1 MWKKEKKKNKERK
14 KFLGHTADF
23 QMRDTFYVA
32 WFSTEIFR
40 GMWVKWHSSVQPG
53 SPPVFSRRNYLTFL
67 EILQLITRPPSHMPE
82 LRLENG
88 GSDVERAS
96 LGCFM
101 EPGGLFDIVIGVQQ
115 RVPPVGGF
123 ATSIILVGSL
133 KVFSHVICLLS
144 FFFFWNCDLWNI
156 AFLQSYFFITFL
168 LANNFVRTSTIEI
181 KPRYVEKQI
190 LK

>member
-1 MWKKEKKKNKERK
+1 
-14 KFLGHTADF
+14 
-23 QMRDTFYVA
+23 MRDTFYVA
-32 WFSTEIFR
+32 WFSAEIFR

-115 RVPPVGGF
+115 CVPPVGGF
-123 ATSIILVGSL
+123 ATSIILVSSL
-133 KVFSHVICLLS
+133 KVVLWCYLFAS
-144 FFFFWNCDLWNI
+144 FFFLELWSLEYCIFTILFFWL
-156 AFLQSYFFITFL
+156 YFFFIG
-168 LANNFVRTSTIEI
+168 
-181 KPRYVEKQI
+181 KQFCKD
-190 LK
+190 LE

>member
-1 MWKKEKKKNKERK
+1 
-14 KFLGHTADF
+14 
-23 QMRDTFYVA
+23 
-32 WFSTEIFR
+32 
-40 GMWVKWHSSVQPG
+40 
-53 SPPVFSRRNYLTFL
+53 
-67 EILQLITRPPSHMPE
+67 MPE

-144 FFFFWNCDLWNI
+144 FFFFFWNCDLWNI
-156 AFLQSYFFITFL
+156 AFLQSFFFITFL
-168 LANNFVRTSTIEI
+168 LVNNFVRTSTIEI

>member
-1 MWKKEKKKNKERK
+1 
-14 KFLGHTADF
+14 
-23 QMRDTFYVA
+23 
-32 WFSTEIFR
+32 
-40 GMWVKWHSSVQPG
+40 
-53 SPPVFSRRNYLTFL
+53 
-67 EILQLITRPPSHMPE
+67 
-82 LRLENG
+82 
-88 GSDVERAS
+88 
-96 LGCFM
+96 M

-144 FFFFWNCDLWNI
+144 FFFFFGIVIFGILHFYNLI
-156 AFLQSYFFITFL
+156 LFITFL

>member
-1 MWKKEKKKNKERK
+1 
-14 KFLGHTADF
+14 
-23 QMRDTFYVA
+23 
-32 WFSTEIFR
+32 
-40 GMWVKWHSSVQPG
+40 
-53 SPPVFSRRNYLTFL
+53 
-67 EILQLITRPPSHMPE
+67 MPE
-82 LRLENG
+82 PRLENG

-144 FFFFWNCDLWNI
+144 FFFFFGIVIFGILHFYNLI
-156 AFLQSYFFITFL
+156 LFITFL

>member
-1 MWKKEKKKNKERK
+1 
-14 KFLGHTADF
+14 
-23 QMRDTFYVA
+23 
-32 WFSTEIFR
+32 
-40 GMWVKWHSSVQPG
+40 
-53 SPPVFSRRNYLTFL
+53 
-67 EILQLITRPPSHMPE
+67 MPE

-144 FFFFWNCDLWNI
+144 FFFFFGIVIFGILHFYNLI
-156 AFLQSYFFITFL
+156 LFITFL
-168 LANNFVRTSTIEI
+168 LANNFVRISTIEI

>member
-1 MWKKEKKKNKERK
+1 
-14 KFLGHTADF
+14 
-23 QMRDTFYVA
+23 MRDTFYVA
-32 WFSTEIFR
+32 WFSAEIFR

-123 ATSIILVGSL
+123 ATSIILGLVL
-133 KVFSHVICLLS
+133 WKWFSDVICLLL
-144 FFFFWNCDLWNI
+144 FFFFLELWSLEYCI
-156 AFLQSYFFITFL
+156 FIFLVVLFFIG
-168 LANNFVRTSTIEI
+168 
-181 KPRYVEKQI
+181 KQFCKD
-190 LK
+190 LE

>member
-1 MWKKEKKKNKERK
+1 
-14 KFLGHTADF
+14 
-23 QMRDTFYVA
+23 MRDTFYVA
-32 WFSTEIFR
+32 WFSAEIFR

-115 RVPPVGGF
+115 RVPPVGDF
-123 ATSIILVGSL
+123 ATSIILVSSL
-133 KVFSHVICLLS
+133 KVVLWCYLFAS
-144 FFFFWNCDLWNI
+144 FFFFFGIVIFGILHFYNLI
-156 AFLQSYFFITFL
+156 FLIVLFF
-168 LANNFVRTSTIEI
+168 
-181 KPRYVEKQI
+181 YWQI
-190 LK
+190 IL

>member
-1 MWKKEKKKNKERK
+1 
-14 KFLGHTADF
+14 
-23 QMRDTFYVA
+23 
-32 WFSTEIFR
+32 
-40 GMWVKWHSSVQPG
+40 
-53 SPPVFSRRNYLTFL
+53 
-67 EILQLITRPPSHMPE
+67 MPE

-133 KVFSHVICLLS
+133 KVFSHVICLLP
-144 FFFFWNCDLWNI
+144 FFFFGIVIFGILHFYNLI
-156 AFLQSYFFITFL
+156 LFITFL

-181 KPRYVEKQI
+181 KPRYVEKKF
-190 LK
+190 LNKFVNV

>member
-1 MWKKEKKKNKERK
+1 
-14 KFLGHTADF
+14 
-23 QMRDTFYVA
+23 MRDTFYVA
-32 WFSTEIFR
+32 WFSAEIFR

-123 ATSIILVGSL
+123 ATSIILGLVL
-133 KVFSHVICLLS
+133 WKWFSDVICLLL
-144 FFFFWNCDLWNI
+144 FFFWNCDLWNI
-156 AFLQSYFFITFL
+156 AFLFFWLYFFL
-168 LANNFVRTSTIEI
+168 LANNFVRISN
-181 KPRYVEKQI
+181 KWNRSSFCWLSQI
-190 LK
+190 WN